1 MDTTIITAFLAA
13 LTPVVVQIISNH
25 TKQRALDATLARH
38 EQKQQDD
45 IELLQHEISE
55 VKKRL
60 DTHNGYAEKITSQTK
75 DIEFIKEKLKSVPYC
90 QVK

>member
-1 MDTTIITAFLAA
+1 METTIITAFLAS

-45 IELLQHEISE
+45 ITLLQHELVE

-75 DIEFIKEKLKSVPYC
+75 DIEYIKDKIKAIDYCKLK
-90 QVK
+90 

>member
-1 MDTTIITAFLAA
+1 METTIITAFLAS

-45 IELLQHEISE
+45 ISLLQHELTE

-75 DIEFIKEKLKSVPYC
+75 DIEYIKDKIKAIDYCKLK
-90 QVK
+90 